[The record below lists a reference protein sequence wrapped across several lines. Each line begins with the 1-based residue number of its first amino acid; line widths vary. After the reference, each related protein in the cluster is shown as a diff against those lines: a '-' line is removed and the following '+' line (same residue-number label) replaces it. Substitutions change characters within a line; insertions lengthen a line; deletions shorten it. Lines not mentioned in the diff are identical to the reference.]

1 MAKFTKGRW
10 AVFDDCRIYALPYN
24 EADDATF
31 VALVIN
37 PETHDK
43 NTNEIRLRTAERN
56 ANAILI
62 AHAPEMYE
70 LLKAI
75 RKNMPNLA
83 GSSELDGLFEA
94 VFNAGRLL
102 SRIDIESNAETEDAE
117 P

>member
-10 AVFDDCRIYALPYN
+10 AVFDGCKIYALPYN
-24 EADDATF
+24 EADDATL
-31 VALVIN
+31 VAVVIN
-37 PETHDK
+37 RMTYDEK
-43 NTNEIRLRTAERN
+43 ENEIKQTTAERN

-75 RKNMPNLA
+75 RENMPILA